1 MGQQTLGEFMTT
13 PLIEFR
19 NVTKC
24 FGDKCILRKANLC
37 IYPQEVTTLI
47 GKSGV
52 GKSVTLKLII
62 GLLQPDEGEILY
74 QGQSLQALSSKERKA
89 IRKQVNFMFQNNALF
104 DSLHVYDNIALPLKE
119 KTDMTADEIRQR
131 VESKMDALDLHDIE
145 SQYPSQISGGMQKR
159 VALARALITDHKVV
173 LFDEPTTGLDP
184 VRKNNVLSMI
194 THNQKNFGFTAV
206 LVSHDVPDVF
216 YISNRIA
223 VLEEA
228 QIVFQGTPLE
238 LEQSDLQVVY
248 EYINS
253 VQSLENEIIDLK
265 SRLDLEAAYTNMAKK
280 HKDLTLFVFH
290 IDNLER
296 IRGRIGELMAHKI
309 VSSVAG
315 LVGSVLEGKDA
326 VCGRYSQERIVCLVP
341 GHISQQ
347 AEEVIRNV
355 QQPLQETRFFHP
367 TFLGSRCTPFGV
379 TAGWTAAGPDSTLH
393 EMVEQAEE
401 AEHELAR
408 LVCDQNSGHGETV

>member
-1 MGQQTLGEFMTT
+1 MTT
-13 PLIEFR
+13 PLIEFK
-19 NVTKC
+19 NVTKT
-24 FGDKCILRKANLC
+24 FGDKCILNKVNLR

-62 GLLQPDEGEILY
+62 GLMEPDEGQILY
-74 QGQSLQALSSKERKA
+74 QGRNIHDLTRRERREIKN
-89 IRKQVNFMFQNNALF
+89 QVNFMFQNNALF
-104 DSLHVYDNIALPLKE
+104 DSLHVFDNIALPLKE
-119 KTDMTADEIRQR
+119 KTAMKPEEIRER
-131 VESKMDALDLHDIE
+131 VETKMQALDLHEIE
-145 SQYPSQISGGMQKR
+145 TSFPAQLSGGMQKR
-159 VALARALITDHKVV
+159 VALARALVTDPQVV

-228 QIVFQGTPLE
+228 QILFEGTPLE
-238 LEQSDLQVVY
+238 LEQSDLPVVH

-265 SRLDLEAAYTNMAKK
+265 SRLDLEAVYVRLAKEQST
-280 HKDLTLFVFH
+280 LTVFLFT

-296 IRGRIGELMAHKI
+296 VRARIGQLMAHQ
-309 VSSVAG
+309 VVRTVAG
-315 LVGSVLEGKDA
+315 LVGSALQGRKA
-326 VCGRYSQERIVCLVP
+326 VGGRYSQDRIVCVVP
-341 GHISQQ
+341 GDHSRD
-347 AEEVIRNV
+347 AHEVIAAV
-355 QQPLQETRFFHP
+355 QRPLQDTKFFHP
-367 TFLGSRCTPFGV
+367 TFLGTRCTQFAV
-379 TAGWTAAGPDSTLH
+379 LAGWSVSTSGQALH
-393 EMVEQAEE
+393 EVVDEVENITKS
-401 AEHELAR
+401 LAS
-408 LVCDQNSGHGETV
+408 LVCDQDDA